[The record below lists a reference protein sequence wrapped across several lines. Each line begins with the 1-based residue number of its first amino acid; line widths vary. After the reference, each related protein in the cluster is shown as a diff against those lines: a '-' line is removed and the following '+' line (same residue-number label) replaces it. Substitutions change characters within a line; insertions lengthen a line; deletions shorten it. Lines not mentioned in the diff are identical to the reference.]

1 MADKQHYL
9 FMIHPVRGQAFFD
22 DMQPEEAAAMSAHF
36 EYLKQ
41 AMADGVV
48 LLAGPMLDQTFGVGL
63 LRVESEDEAWA
74 FLRNDPSIKANVQR
88 PELHPMKLSLWAGK

>member
-22 DMQPEEAAAMSAHF
+22 DMQPEEVAAMSAHF

-41 AMADGVV
+41 ALADGIL
-48 LLAGPMLDQTFGVGL
+48 LLAGPMLDQTFGLGL
-63 LRVESEDEAWA
+63 LRVDSEDEAWA
-74 FLRNDPSIKANVQR
+74 FLRNDPSVKANVQR

>member
-22 DMQPEEAAAMSAHF
+22 DMQPEEVTAMSAHF

-41 AMADGVV
+41 ALADGIL
-48 LLAGPMLDQTFGVGL
+48 LLAGPMLDQTFGLGL
-63 LRVESEDEAWA
+63 LRVDSEDEAWA
-74 FLRNDPSIKANVQR
+74 FLRNDPSVKANVQR